1 MNHLVSRP
9 GPTAVQWG
17 VSVWLAVHLITFG
30 EAVSAQTPSIPPN
43 ATAADLK
50 KIADDAAERKKA
62 IDALTA
68 LANAEKALTTARDT
82 TKPPSVDEIAAAKAA
97 KELAELQKAQAEAE
111 KALAA
116 AKDTTKPP
124 SADEIAAAKAAKELA
139 ELQKAQAEA
148 EKARAEAA
156 NATTKAKFG
165 DIPASGFTGAVEL
178 GANSGSTEALLLAS
192 VAVRGAAKEI
202 AAAIAKSKPASMT
215 KALLYTSNT
224 VPDFQALAS
233 FRAQREGFKAS
244 FDATD
249 EATKSAPK
257 GGGLAAS
264 VTTVGLALDAAGK
277 LLNFFKTDFKFQ
289 NFEVAASDGMLLAA
303 VAGELRALKPAVA
316 ALAPTLYQ
324 AGSAGALQQSV
335 VDDIKDALG
344 LAQRALLRMAPHVA
358 AEKEREPRLAAL
370 LKIKA
375 DEARPKAERDAAAA
389 DSAKLQDEIQRAR
402 EAAALWKALADRI
415 DAWAT
420 KLATPDDK
428 GQIPLAAVVRQAAV
442 QTELDGGA
450 ALVVLQ
456 LHKAAGTGYTK
467 KNLLSSIF
475 ANPFFVMG
483 GAVVSMT
490 AMEGKTGEVF
500 ASELLPVHGG
510 FHSVGDVQSIVN
522 RR

>member
-1 MNHLVSRP
+1 MDQLVSRP
-9 GPTAVQWG
+9 CLTSLRRAVAAWVCVLLTSYG
-17 VSVWLAVHLITFG
+17 G
-30 EAVSAQTPSIPPN
+30 AVSAQTPSIPPN
-43 ATAADLK
+43 ATEAELK
-50 KIADDAAERKKA
+50 KITIDAAERKKA
-62 IDALTA
+62 IDAL
-68 LANAEKALTTARDT
+68 
-82 TKPPSVDEIAAAKAA
+82 IAVIN
-97 KELAELQKAQAEAE
+97 AE

-116 AKDTTKPP
+116 AKDTSKTP

-139 ELQKAQAEA
+139 DAQKAQVEAEKALAAVKDTTKAPSADEIGAAKAAKELAELQKAKAEA
-148 EKARAEAA
+148 EKAIAEAS

-165 DIPASGFTGAVEL
+165 DVPISGFTGAVEL

-192 VAVRGAAKEI
+192 AAVRIAAKEM
-202 AAAIAKSKPASMT
+202 AVAIGNSKPVTMT
-215 KALLYTSNT
+215 KVMLYTSST

-244 FDATD
+244 FDATN
-249 EATKSAPK
+249 EATKDAPK

-289 NFEVAASDGMLLAA
+289 NFEIATSDSMLLAA
-303 VAGELRALKPAVA
+303 VAGELQALTQPVRAQ
-316 ALAPTLYQ
+316 APTLYQ
-324 AGSAGALQQSV
+324 AGIAGELQQTV

-344 LAQRALLRMAPHVA
+344 RAQQALLRMAPHLA
-358 AEKEREPRLAAL
+358 AEKEREPRVAAL

-375 DEARPKAERDAAAA
+375 DEAKPKAERDSAAAEA
-389 DSAKLQDEIQRAR
+389 AKLQDEIQRAR

-415 DAWAT
+415 DTWST

-442 QTELDGGA
+442 QAELEGGA

-483 GAVVSMT
+483 GAVASMT
-490 AMEGKTGEVF
+490 AINGVTGDVF
-500 ASELLPVHGG
+500 ASALVPVHGG
-510 FHSVGDVQSIVN
+510 YHSVSDVQAVVN